1 VLFDIDGTLLSSG
14 RVSGH
19 AFEDAL
25 REVFGTIGEAER
37 YDYSGKTDRQIV
49 RDLMRGAGFA
59 DREIDA
65 RMDAAMERYSAL
77 LRERLKPDHVQAKPG
92 VVALVGALAEDP
104 RVTLGLLTGNLE
116 PNARMKL
123 EPIGVNPH
131 FPFGAFGS
139 DHEDRRRLPA
149 VAVARALDAVGVRFA
164 GKSVVIVG
172 DSVYDVLCGRHL
184 GVRAVAVATGRTTVE
199 ELRQVR
205 ADAVL
210 PSFADKEESL
220 AAILGEP
227 FSRR

>member
-14 RVSGH
+14 RVSGR

-25 REVFGTIGEAER
+25 LEVFGTVGDAEH
-37 YDYSGKTDRQIV
+37 YDYSGKTDRQIL
-49 RDLMRGAGFA
+49 RDLMRGAGFP

-65 RMDAAMERYSAL
+65 RMDRVMDRYSAL
-77 LRERLKPDHVQAKPG
+77 LRERLRPEHVQAKPG
-92 VVALVGALAEDP
+92 VAALVEALARDS

-116 PNARMKL
+116 PNARIKL
-123 EPIGVNPH
+123 EPLGVNPY

-149 VAVARALDAVGVRFA
+149 LAVDRAQEAVGVRFQ

-199 ELRQVR
+199 ELRRVR
-205 ADAVL
+205 ADVVL
-210 PSFADKEESL
+210 PSFADREESL
-220 AAILGEP
+220 RAILGSS
-227 FSRR
+227 FRSR